1 MRAHASALALLLAP
15 SVALAEGGGGVTFNL
30 EYLPRWGRPVLE
42 HEAPGWVG
50 CIGGMGYG
58 VSRRDFRIGGEG
70 TFCRGQ
76 RDGVSQ
82 AYGGV
87 QLGWWRG
94 RDAFY
99 LTGYGTVGFGVLTD
113 ATVPDQSAYT
123 AIHLFVKPTF
133 AVGVALGPT
142 ALEFGLYSLLPINLV
157 QFTGDVDGR
166 GVVTP
171 QVGVQISLLFGDFRR
186 ESRRASFPQR
196 PGTCTP
202 ACAPNCVGP
211 QAPCDSSYGP
221 RPNGPPPQG
230 PPPQGPPPSVQGQP
244 ATGPDTPILDPESAL
259 PAPDYA
265 EEELAI
271 PETSDAPRR

>member
-1 MRAHASALALLLAP
+1 MRAPTFALTVLLAP
-15 SVALAEGGGGVTFNL
+15 SLALAEGGGGVSFQL
-30 EYLPRWGRPVLE
+30 EYLPRWGRPVLQ

-58 VSRRDFRIGGEG
+58 VSRRDFRIGGEAS
-70 TFCRGQ
+70 FCRGQ

-82 AYGGV
+82 AYGGA

-99 LTGYGTVGFGVLTD
+99 LTGYGTIGFGVLTD

-133 AVGVALGPT
+133 AVGFALGPT
-142 ALEFGLYSLLPINLV
+142 ALELGLYSLLPINLV

-171 QVGVQISLLFGDFRR
+171 QVGVQVSLLFGDFRR
-186 ESRRASFPQR
+186 EQRKVGFPPR

-211 QAPCDSSYGP
+211 QTPCDTGY
-221 RPNGPPPQG
+221 REGPPSQ
-230 PPPQGPPPSVQGQP
+230 PPPTQPPPMVPGQP
-244 ATGPDTPILDPESAL
+244 PAGPEASATPILDPESAL
-259 PAPDYA
+259 PAPDYT
-265 EEELAI
+265 EEQLGL
-271 PETSDAPRR
+271 PVDWDAPRR